1 LESVGGGLELLPL
14 PVKWRDEYA
23 VFVNDDGEV
32 LALCVSGEF
41 VELVD
46 DLGEGCEDELLA
58 HGGQVVAR

>member
-14 PVKWRDEYA
+14 PVKRGNEYA
-23 VFVNDDGEV
+23 VFVNDVGKV
-32 LALCVSGEF
+32 LALSVAGEL